1 MEVRKTDEY
10 ESWFKKLHDLK
21 AKAVI
26 NIRLK
31 RIETTGNLGDY
42 KVIDGGISELR
53 IFYGPGYRIY
63 FENRGNEIVLLLN
76 AGDKSSQVRD
86 IDRAKKLRDEY
97 DKGDGHNEKVN

>member
-10 ESWFKKLHDLK
+10 EVWFRKLRDAR

-26 NIRLK
+26 NLRIK
-31 RIETTGNLGDY
+31 RIENTGNLGDY
-42 KVIDGGISELR
+42 KDLGGDINELR

-76 AGDKSSQVRD
+76 AGDKSSQRRV
-86 IDRAKKLRDEY
+86 INRARKLKEEY
-97 DKGDGHNEKVN
+97 DKGDGYNEEVN

>member
-10 ESWFKKLHDLK
+10 ESWFKKLRDLK

-26 NIRLK
+26 NIRVK
-31 RIETTGNLGDY
+31 RIETTGNLGDH
-42 KVIDGGISELR
+42 KVLDGGICELR

-76 AGDKSSQVRD
+76 AGDKSSQQRD
-86 IDRAKKLRDEY
+86 IEKAKKLKLEY
-97 DKGDGHNEKVN
+97 DKGDGYNETVN